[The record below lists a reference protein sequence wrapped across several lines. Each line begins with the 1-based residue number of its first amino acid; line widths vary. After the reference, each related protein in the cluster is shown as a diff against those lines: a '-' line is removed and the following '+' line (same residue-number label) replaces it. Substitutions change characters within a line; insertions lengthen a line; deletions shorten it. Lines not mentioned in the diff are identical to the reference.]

1 MFQTAT
7 RYTNPEIH
15 HLSRYCL
22 NKLSTWTARG
32 IGPEGALFL
41 SFALS
46 PFPLFPLLSLVSMQ
60 IRSFNEK
67 VGSRKK

>member
-32 IGPEGALFL
+32 IGPEGALPLSLLCCVAITSPLSLLSPPFL
-41 SFALS
+41 S
-46 PFPLFPLLSLVSMQ
+46 
-60 IRSFNEK
+60 
-67 VGSRKK
+67 